1 MGVWGFERFFGFEWL
16 GSFLVKAAGAVSVCG
31 EGFCRPLRRLVRRSS
46 KGGG

>member
-1 MGVWGFERFFGFEWL
+1 MCSKKCGKTAGVSGL
-16 GSFLVKAAGAVSVCG
+16 LVAEMAGGVSVCG